1 MMVFATMLV
10 LVVAQVDDSCSKTPA
25 SAPSTLSLPQD
36 STDCDRLCD
45 LRCFLKRGI
54 PQLYM
59 LCMQLCRP
67 SCGGG
72 QDDPPSTTPAP
83 VPPTVSLPQD
93 TTDCDR
99 LCDLRCFLKR
109 GIPQL
114 YMLCM
119 QLCRPSCGGGQ
130 DDPPST
136 IPAPAPPT
144 VSLPQD
150 TTDCDRLCDLR
161 CFLKRGIPQLYML
174 CMQLCKPSC
183 GGGQD
188 DPPSTTPAPA
198 PPTVS
203 LPQDTTDCDRLC
215 DLRCSLKRGIP
226 QLYMLCMQLCKP
238 SCEGGQVLEQADD
251 SSSTTPAPAP
261 STIFLPQDT
270 NDCDRLCDLRC
281 SLKRDIPQLYMLCMQ
296 LCKLSCGSG
305 QVLEHADDSSST
317 LSLPQDEHAG
327 DCNKFCVDKC
337 YLEKH
342 VPKHY
347 NLCLD
352 LCKKYFLQPLS
363 YDIYHCT
370 SACAASMSTKL
381 GSGTC

>member
-25 SAPSTLSLPQD
+25 SAPSTL
-36 STDCDRLCD
+36 
-45 LRCFLKRGI
+45 
-54 PQLYM
+54 
-59 LCMQLCRP
+59 
-67 SCGGG
+67 
-72 QDDPPSTTPAP
+72 
-83 VPPTVSLPQD
+83 
-93 TTDCDR
+93 
-99 LCDLRCFLKR
+99 
-109 GIPQL
+109 
-114 YMLCM
+114 
-119 QLCRPSCGGGQ
+119 
-130 DDPPST
+130 
-136 IPAPAPPT
+136 
-144 VSLPQD
+144 SLPQD

-183 GGGQD
+183 GGGQY

-261 STIFLPQDT
+261 STIFRPQDT

-281 SLKRDIPQLYMLCMQ
+281 SLKRGIPQLYMLCMQ

-342 VPKHY
+342 VPKHC
-347 NLCLD
+347 NMCLD

>member
-1 MMVFATMLV
+1 MVFATMLV

-36 STDCDRLCD
+36 
-45 LRCFLKRGI
+45 
-54 PQLYM
+54 
-59 LCMQLCRP
+59 
-67 SCGGG
+67 
-72 QDDPPSTTPAP
+72 
-83 VPPTVSLPQD
+83 

-99 LCDLRCFLKR
+99 LCDLRCSFKR
-109 GIPQL
+109 GVPQL

-119 QLCRPSCGGGQ
+119 QLCMPSCGGGQ
-130 DDPPST
+130 VLEQTDDSSST
-136 IPAPAPPT
+136 TPAPAPST
-144 VSLPQD
+144 ISLPQD
-150 TTDCDRLCDLR
+150 TSDCDRLCDLR

-174 CMQLCKPSC
+174 CMQLCKSSC

-251 SSSTTPAPAP
+251 SSSTTPVPAP

-281 SLKRDIPQLYMLCMQ
+281 SLKRGIPQLYMLCMQ

-342 VPKHY
+342 VPKNY
-347 NLCLD
+347 NMCLD

-381 GSGTC
+381 GSGAEKDNGDYVEICYNNCKKNV